1 MIMIIVG
8 AIAAIILSLIAIFA
22 FAAILEL
29 FKFVAVAG
37 VILFSFLWLSV
48 FIKKKFEL
56 DKNVSMILGGI
67 ISVILGV
74 AVYQAWW
81 AIAVLAIILTIAYI
95 AWQYIGGEDL
105 ITAIKKNLKK

>member
-74 AVYQAWW
+74 SF
-81 AIAVLAIILTIAYI
+81 IIIVRVNILLVIFVTSFTTEGFVPKASPP
-95 AWQYIGGEDL
+95 A
-105 ITAIKKNLKK
+105 